1 MVGIHQVEE
10 ALRVT
15 AASSESVMAPLRVY
29 EPPEY
34 VGGLPDVADLPDR
47 FDCTRMGIALGLM
60 VQVDK
65 MNRPGILRADFQ
77 DLVEIG
83 RQDLDFLLRQNG
95 SCVEE
100 PVALQPGNLIVGE
113 CLSCGGKSRLQP
125 SASQDSQAV
134 DLRKPYFFSIDLL
147 SHGAWCKSN
156 GIGTMYDNTGRN

>member
-1 MVGIHQVEE
+1 MEE

-34 VGGLPDVADLPDR
+34 VGGLPDVGDLPDR
-47 FDCTRMGIALGLM
+47 FDCTRIGIALGLM

-65 MNRPGILRADFQ
+65 MNLPGILRADFQ
-77 DLVEIG
+77 DPVEIG
-83 RQDLDFLLRQNG
+83 RQGLDFLLRQNG

-147 SHGAWCKSN
+147 SHGA
-156 GIGTMYDNTGRN
+156 